1 MSEFFPQFSTARQ
14 EASLGRGDVRSG
26 QLADVH
32 SAALND
38 LAHELRQPLGVIESL
53 AYYLELIS
61 MDDGASVHLRRIR
74 AMVAQANGILERTCE
89 APNSLVLTAVSS

>member
-1 MSEFFPQFSTARQ
+1 MSELFSQFSMARQ

-26 QLADVH
+26 QFADVD
-32 SAALND
+32 SAALYD

-61 MDDGASVHLRRIR
+61 LDDAASVHLRRIQ

-89 APNSLVLTAVSS
+89 SPKNLALAAVSS